1 MAEHQYFVDEVDG
14 QDNTISN
21 VAICATYE
29 AAVAAFEAIAKE
41 NPENRYML
49 RHGSRVI
56 GRSHSCGGIVHHG

>member
-29 AAVAAFEAIAKE
+29 AAVAAFEAVAKE
-41 NPENRYML
+41 NPKNRYML
-49 RHGSRVI
+49 RRGSRVI
-56 GRSHSCGGIVHHG
+56 GRSHHDG